1 MRFVIWLSLT
11 CFWCVF
17 MPRNINNLNLKNL
30 NQKLKSLSK
39 GFLGWVDLPYSVISR
54 FCNIKILFYNFLTRI
69 SEILMWLNDLIFLRF
84 SSFYFVLI
92 ICESEWFWEVLS
104 ITLEECK
111 TIYTDGT
118 SDYITKHDFDS
129 VILLQVNF

>member
-1 MRFVIWLSLT
+1 MRFAIWLSIT

-17 MPRNINNLNLKNL
+17 MSRNINNLNLKNL
-30 NQKLKSLSK
+30 NKKLKSLSK
-39 GFLGWVDLPYSVISR
+39 GFLEWVDLPYLAISR

-92 ICESEWFWEVLS
+92 ICESGWFWAVLS
-104 ITLEECK
+104 ITPEECK

-118 SDYITKHDFDS
+118 SDYITKHDSDS